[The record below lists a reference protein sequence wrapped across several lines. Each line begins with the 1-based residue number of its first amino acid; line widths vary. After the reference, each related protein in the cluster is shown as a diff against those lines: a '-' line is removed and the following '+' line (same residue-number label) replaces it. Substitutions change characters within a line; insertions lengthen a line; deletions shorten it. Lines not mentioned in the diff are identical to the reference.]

1 MAKKKT
7 RFQIPETY
15 TVTRW
20 GRILNERPAKM
31 DYEEYLALRREQ
43 TKRLK
48 NRLRGFVVWKSKA
61 VVTTE
66 KGGKVKF
73 FGESWGTATRDR
85 IPMLRF
91 VD

>member
-15 TVTRW
+15 TVRRV
-20 GRILNERPAKM
+20 GEILNERPAKM
-31 DYEEYLALRREQ
+31 DYEQYRALRREQ

-48 NRLRGFVVWKSKA
+48 SRLRGFVVWKSKA

-66 KGGKVKF
+66 KDGKVSPSENP
-73 FGESWGTATRDR
+73 GEPPHATAS
-85 IPMLRF
+85 PCSGS
-91 VD
+91 